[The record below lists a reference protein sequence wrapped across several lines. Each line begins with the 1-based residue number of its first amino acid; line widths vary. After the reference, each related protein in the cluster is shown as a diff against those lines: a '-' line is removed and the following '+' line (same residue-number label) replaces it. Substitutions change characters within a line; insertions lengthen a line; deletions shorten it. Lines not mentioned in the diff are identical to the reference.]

1 MKPLFT
7 YKMKSYNDIRKWI
20 LPLLVLM
27 MLITSVES
35 SSQVTLSIL
44 PVGTTAVNSGT
55 LNAQQWQNVSM
66 QMQDHFL
73 VQLASIVKI
82 SKLTREH
89 ILLLLKEMPAP
100 DPENLSAEAFKII
113 SKKEN
118 LQYLLKC
125 SIESVQLVDKN
136 VVAQIKIVIVEGNNG
151 KVFWEKTL
159 KVNKLVSTP
168 VLSEHLLLNEVFK
181 PSVSEISN
189 EIKVLKY

>member
-73 VQLASIVKI
+73 VQLASIGKI

>member
-73 VQLASIVKI
+73 VQLASIGKI

-100 DPENLSAEAFKII
+100 DPENLSTEAFKII

>member
-27 MLITSVES
+27 MFITSVES

-73 VQLASIVKI
+73 VQLASIGKI

>member
-27 MLITSVES
+27 MFITSVES

-73 VQLASIVKI
+73 VQLASIGKI

-100 DPENLSAEAFKII
+100 DPENLSTEAFKII

>member
-20 LPLLVLM
+20 LRLLVLM
-27 MLITSVES
+27 MFITSVES

-73 VQLASIVKI
+73 VQLASIGKI